1 MDNRE
6 ENKLT
11 NYLTRKVV
19 LDANA
24 AAIATIPALGLAVP
38 EWTGVV
44 ALIQTLGNK
53 QGADLTGLA
62 EAKANLRALMARRA
76 LIVKNKV
83 GPFAARTGDA
93 VLAAKVD
100 VNPSD
105 FVRARD
111 TEADDIA
118 IRILEAAQ
126 ANEAALVAD
135 YGLTAALLDGLE
147 SAIEG
152 YSALIGKPAAAIKG
166 RKSMTEQLDAEFAAA
181 DALLETQI
189 DPLIASLELDFPA
202 FVADYANAKKIN
214 QTRSGSPDAA
224 PAPAVGAAG

>member
-1 MDNRE
+1 MDARE

-19 LDANA
+19 LDDNA
-24 AAIATIPALGLAVP
+24 TPIATIPVLGEALT
-38 EWTGVV
+38 EWKGIVV
-44 ALIQTLGNK
+44 LIQTLGNQ
-53 QGADLTGLA
+53 QGTNITGIA
-62 EAKANLRALMARRA
+62 EAKAALRELMTKRA

-83 GPFAARTGDA
+83 GPFAARTGA
-93 VLAAKVD
+93 TELAAKVD

-105 FVRARD
+105 FTRVRD

-126 ANEAALVAD
+126 DNEPALLAG
-135 YGLTAALLDGLE
+135 YGLKATQIDDLE
-147 SAIEG
+147 TAIEG
-152 YSALIGKPAAAIKG
+152 YSALIGKPAAAIKS
-166 RKSMTEQLDAEFAAA
+166 RKTTTQQLDAEFAAA

-189 DPLIASLELDFPA
+189 DPLIASLELEFPI

-214 QTRSGSPDAA
+214 RTHSGTGEPEPSAA
-224 PAPAVGAAG
+224 PTA